1 MQECNSLYYPQIKW
15 LNHKSMGNCTEPT
28 VEIAPTGA
36 TGATGATGP
45 TGETG
50 ATGPTGPTGP
60 TGETGETGMQGKT
73 GATGETG
80 ATGIQ
85 GKIGATGIQGKT
97 GATGI
102 QGKSG
107 ATGETGATG
116 IEGKIGATGIQ
127 GETGATGVTSNPF
140 DQDLN
145 TTNDVSFDN
154 LNASSI
160 LSSFLQTS
168 GLILNTGIN
177 TITFPTIRGNNLD
190 ILQLDAT
197 GVLNWTETPTNRQY
211 INTEVG
217 VNISQITTETDFV
230 DPVTGFGSMTWEDKL
245 GSAKTY
251 TMGGLVSHAAN
262 AVLTIRLKY
271 DLNSSMFDWII
282 TFSALTPLNINY
294 NMTIHHV
301 LKTSNRHS
309 FVCSFYIGEQTTP
322 SMNYSFQT
330 TSIPIGSHN
339 HTFTGQWS
347 SAVANIISQT
357 LFTITHDN
365 LVK

>member
-1 MQECNSLYYPQIKW
+1 MQDSETLYYPKKCLNKITNQCNQNIQI
-15 LNHKSMGNCTEPT
+15 CTVCPT
-28 VEIAPTGA
+28 GPTGA
-36 TGATGATGP
+36 TGPIGATGP
-45 TGETG
+45 TG
-50 ATGPTGPTGP
+50 A
-60 TGETGETGMQGKT
+60 T

-85 GKIGATGIQGKT
+85 GKIGATGPTGATGATGVT

-102 QGKSG
+102 QGKI
-107 ATGETGATG
+107 GE
-116 IEGKIGATGIQ
+116 IGIQ

-154 LNASSI
+154 LNAS
-160 LSSFLQTS
+160 FLQTS

-177 TITFPTIRGNNLD
+177 TITFPTIRGNDLD

-197 GVLNWTETPTNRQY
+197 GVLNWTENPTNRQY
-211 INTEVG
+211 INTETG
-217 VNISQITTETDFV
+217 VDISQTTTETDFV
-230 DPVTGFGSMTWEDKL
+230 NPATGFGSMTWEDKL

-262 AVLTIRLKY
+262 AELTIRLKY
-271 DLNSSMFDWII
+271 DLTNSMFDWII
-282 TFSALTPLNINY
+282 TFSALTPLDINY
-294 NMTIHHV
+294 TMTIHHV
-301 LKTSNRHS
+301 LKTSTTHS
-309 FVCSFYIGEQTTP
+309 FICAFYIGEQTTP

-330 TSIPIGSHN
+330 TSIPSGLYD

-347 SAVANIISQT
+347 SATANIISQT